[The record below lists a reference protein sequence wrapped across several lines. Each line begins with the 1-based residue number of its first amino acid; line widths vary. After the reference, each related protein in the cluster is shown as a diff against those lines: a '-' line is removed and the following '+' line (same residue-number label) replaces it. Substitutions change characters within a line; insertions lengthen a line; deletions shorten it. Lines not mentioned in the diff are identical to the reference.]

1 MWPAGFSVDMEKCS
15 LADHRKPF
23 RNFFKIYIKLAT
35 LWLRHSLSMQKGGTK
50 PLWEELYE
58 DHYKE
63 LVAYG
68 TRMSGSKE
76 LAEDLV
82 QETFVKAL
90 MNTETVADLSP
101 SKQRAWLFRTFK
113 NLFFDRYRRAI
124 LESEYEQNW
133 QPEYIDDPG
142 MQEIE
147 NAMLLQNINPQD
159 RAIFQL
165 RYFDGY
171 SAEEIAQMMNLPP
184 GTIRSKLSRCR
195 KFLKQNLER

>member
-1 MWPAGFSVDMEKCS
+1 M
-15 LADHRKPF
+15 
-23 RNFFKIYIKLAT
+23 
-35 LWLRHSLSMQKGGTK
+35 
-50 PLWEELYE
+50 WEELYE

-68 TRMSGSKE
+68 TRMGGSKE

-101 SKQRAWLFRTFK
+101 SKQRAWMYRTFK
-113 NLFFDRYRRAI
+113 NLFFDRYRRTV
-124 LESEYEQNW
+124 LENEYEQSCK
-133 QPEYIDDPG
+133 PEYLEDHGI
-142 MQEIE
+142 QEIE
-147 NAMLLQNINPQD
+147 NAILLQSITPQD

-171 SAEEIAQMMNLPP
+171 SAEEISQMMNLPP

-195 KFLKQNLER
+195 KYLKRNLDL

>member
-1 MWPAGFSVDMEKCS
+1 M
-15 LADHRKPF
+15 
-23 RNFFKIYIKLAT
+23 
-35 LWLRHSLSMQKGGTK
+35 
-50 PLWEELYE
+50 WEELYE

-63 LVAYG
+63 LVACG

-90 MNTETVADLSP
+90 MNTGIVADLSP

-113 NLFFDRYRRAI
+113 NLFFDRYRRVV
-124 LESEYEQNW
+124 LENEYEQSW
-133 QPEYIDDPG
+133 QPEYLEDRGI
-142 MQEIE
+142 QEIE
-147 NAMLLQNINPQD
+147 NAMLLQSINPQD
-159 RAIFQL
+159 RAIFHL

-171 SAEEIAQMMNLPP
+171 SAEEISQMMNLPP

-195 KFLKQNLER
+195 KYLKQNLDL

>member
-1 MWPAGFSVDMEKCS
+1 M
-15 LADHRKPF
+15 
-23 RNFFKIYIKLAT
+23 
-35 LWLRHSLSMQKGGTK
+35 
-50 PLWEELYE
+50 WEELYE

-113 NLFFDRYRRAI
+113 TCSL
-124 LESEYEQNW
+124 
-133 QPEYIDDPG
+133 
-142 MQEIE
+142 
-147 NAMLLQNINPQD
+147 
-159 RAIFQL
+159 
-165 RYFDGY
+165 
-171 SAEEIAQMMNLPP
+171 IATVGPFWKVNM
-184 GTIRSKLSRCR
+184 SRIGS
-195 KFLKQNLER
+195 LNT

>member
-1 MWPAGFSVDMEKCS
+1 M
-15 LADHRKPF
+15 
-23 RNFFKIYIKLAT
+23 
-35 LWLRHSLSMQKGGTK
+35 
-50 PLWEELYE
+50 WEELYE

-113 NLFFDRYRRAI
+113 NLFFDRYRRVI
-124 LESEYEQNW
+124 LENEYEQSW
-133 QPEYIDDPG
+133 QPEYLEDRGI
-142 MQEIE
+142 QEIE
-147 NAMLLQNINPQD
+147 NAMLLQSINPQD

-165 RYFDGY
+165 RYFGGY
-171 SAEEIAQMMNLPP
+171 SAEEISQMMNLPP

-195 KFLKQNLER
+195 KYLKQNLDL

>member
-1 MWPAGFSVDMEKCS
+1 M
-15 LADHRKPF
+15 
-23 RNFFKIYIKLAT
+23 
-35 LWLRHSLSMQKGGTK
+35 
-50 PLWEELYE
+50 WEELYE

-63 LVAYG
+63 LVACG

-101 SKQRAWLFRTFK
+101 GKRRAWLFRTFK
-113 NLFFDRYRRAI
+113 NLFFDRYRRMV
-124 LESEYEQNW
+124 LELEYEQNW
-133 QPEYIDDPG
+133 QPEYGEDPG
-142 MQEIE
+142 IQKIE
-147 NAMLLQNINPQD
+147 NTMLLQPINPQH

-171 SAEEIAQMMNLPP
+171 SAEEISQMMNLPP
-184 GTIRSKLSRCR
+184 GTVRSKLSRCR
-195 KFLKQNLER
+195 KYLKQNLER

>member
-1 MWPAGFSVDMEKCS
+1 M
-15 LADHRKPF
+15 
-23 RNFFKIYIKLAT
+23 
-35 LWLRHSLSMQKGGTK
+35 
-50 PLWEELYE
+50 WEELYE

-63 LVAYG
+63 LVAFG

-90 MNTETVADLSP
+90 MNTATIEDLSP
-101 SKQRAWLFRTFK
+101 TKQRAWLYRTFK
-113 NLFFDRYRRAI
+113 NLFFDRYRRAV
-124 LESEYEQNW
+124 LESEYEQSW
-133 QPEYIDDPG
+133 QPEYVEDHG

-147 NAMLLQNINPQD
+147 NAMLLQSISPQD

-165 RYFDGY
+165 RYFYGY
-171 SAEEIAQMMNLPP
+171 SAEEISKMMNLPP

-195 KFLKQNLER
+195 KYLKQNLD

>member
-1 MWPAGFSVDMEKCS
+1 MWED
-15 LADHRKPF
+15 
-23 RNFFKIYIKLAT
+23 
-35 LWLRHSLSMQKGGTK
+35 
-50 PLWEELYE
+50 LYA

-68 TRMSGSKE
+68 THMSGSKE
-76 LAEDLV
+76 FAEDLV

-90 MNTETVADLSP
+90 VNTETLLDLSP
-101 SKQRAWLFRTFK
+101 NKQRAWLFRTFK
-113 NLFFDRYRRAI
+113 NLFIDRYRRAV
-124 LESEYEQNW
+124 LESEFEQNW
-133 QPEYIDDPG
+133 QPEYTEDRG

-147 NAMLLQNINPQD
+147 NAMLLQSINPQD

-171 SAEEIAQMMNLPP
+171 SAEEIAQMMNLSS

>member
-1 MWPAGFSVDMEKCS
+1 M
-15 LADHRKPF
+15 
-23 RNFFKIYIKLAT
+23 
-35 LWLRHSLSMQKGGTK
+35 
-50 PLWEELYE
+50 WEELYE

-68 TRMSGSKE
+68 KRMSGSKE

-90 MNTETVADLSP
+90 MNTEVVEDLSP

-113 NLFFDRYRRAI
+113 NLFFDRYRRAV

-133 QPEYIDDPG
+133 QPECLEDQG
-142 MQEIE
+142 MQKIE
-147 NAMLLQNINPQD
+147 NAMLLQSIQPQE

-171 SAEEIAQMMNLPP
+171 SSEEISQMMNLPP

-195 KFLKQNLER
+195 KYLKQSLDL

>member
-1 MWPAGFSVDMEKCS
+1 MQHFAFVIRYPC
-15 LADHRKPF
+15 RKG
-23 RNFFKIYIKLAT
+23 A
-35 LWLRHSLSMQKGGTK
+35 K

-101 SKQRAWLFRTFK
+101 SKQRAWLFRTLK
-113 NLFFDRYRRAI
+113 NLFFDCYRRVV
-124 LESEYEQNW
+124 LENKYEQSW
-133 QPEYIDDPG
+133 QPEYLEDLGI
-142 MQEIE
+142 QKIE
-147 NAMLLQNINPQD
+147 NAMLLQSINPQD

-171 SAEEIAQMMNLPP
+171 SAEEISQMMNLPP

-195 KFLKQNLER
+195 KYLKQNLDL

>member
-1 MWPAGFSVDMEKCS
+1 M
-15 LADHRKPF
+15 
-23 RNFFKIYIKLAT
+23 
-35 LWLRHSLSMQKGGTK
+35 
-50 PLWEELYE
+50 WEELYE
-58 DHYKE
+58 DYYKE

-68 TRMSGSKE
+68 SRMSGSTE

-90 MNTETVADLSP
+90 MNTEVVADLSTN
-101 SKQRAWLFRTFK
+101 QRRAWLYRTFK
-113 NLFFDRYRRAI
+113 NLFFDRYRRVV
-124 LESEYEQNW
+124 LENEYEQSW
-133 QPEYIDDPG
+133 QPDYWEDQG

-147 NAMLLQNINPQD
+147 TAILLQSLIPQD

-171 SAEEIAQMMNLPP
+171 SAEEISQMMDLPP

-195 KFLKQNLER
+195 QV